1 MPKALLKLV
10 VCSLTIMHASAVAQV
25 VDPQNV
31 LIRNVRLLDA
41 GSETESAI
49 VHVLIKDNKL
59 DLVSK
64 EVFPTPEGVIAI
76 DAENGFLFG
85 KLKIN
90 ETPSFIILNEDPR
103 ENFNV
108 LLDTE
113 EHAVFAVHEG
123 ELRKN
128 NLFEVIEGRES
139 LAEAP
144 PEEPNRG
151 WLAYAPPPMT
161 LPLSY
166 QDGDKWNQWQSK
178 YLMGSFWPPLF
189 SIGNGG

>member
-1 MPKALLKLV
+1 MDDIFLFMCASAGHGFANRHDSAQLSKQIAGLGVCACGTIPAMPKALLKLV
-10 VCSLTIMHASAVAQV
+10 VCSLTIMHASAIAQV

-49 VHVLIKDNKL
+49 VHLLIKDNKL

-90 ETPSFIILNEDPR
+90 ETPSFIILNEDPG
-103 ENFNV
+103 ENFDV

-113 EHAVFAVHEG
+113 AHAVFAVHEG

-128 NLFEVIEGRES
+128 NLFEVIAGVLIE
-139 LAEAP
+139 
-144 PEEPNRG
+144 
-151 WLAYAPPPMT
+151 
-161 LPLSY
+161 
-166 QDGDKWNQWQSK
+166 D
-178 YLMGSFWPPLF
+178 
-189 SIGNGG
+189 